1 MADFRSYGKLRS
13 ETLREGGSIQIGLS
27 SLVLI
32 FIVLCLVVFSTL
44 SISSSQADMKLAQR
58 GNQAMESY
66 YKACERGEVF
76 KKDVNRLVLD
86 AAGGTATAPGISA
99 LGRGASR
106 EQALEKILSEGF
118 RDYRAGTV
126 TVSGRLLC
134 CRIPCGSSQL
144 LKVELEVSPLN
155 QVKAGRENFSVKC
168 WQVENKEDLAI
179 DDDIEVWD
187 GEVPEDN

>member
-86 AAGGTATAPGISA
+86 AADG
-99 LGRGASR
+99 GASR

-155 QVKAGRENFSVKC
+155 QVAAGRENFSVKC